1 METGA
6 PWECCLAAEAIFY
19 VMKGYLKI
27 SVSGLSCSQFEKRLT
42 LRQSWNMNCKMSYQK
57 KIVCR
62 MCFSEGA
69 EKKKKRKK
77 KQKHKHSHL
86 QLSFISTFRAVSHD
100 HSSHLHSHIRLCKS
114 HLMFCLLRLLISCCS
129 QPGINPED

>member
-69 EKKKKRKK
+69 EKKRKEKRSRNTNI
-77 KQKHKHSHL
+77 HICNFLSS
-86 QLSFISTFRAVSHD
+86 QLSVPLAMTT
-100 HSSHLHSHIRLCKS
+100 LHICIHIYDSAKAILC
-114 HLMFCLLRLLISCCS
+114 FAY
-129 QPGINPED
+129 